1 MGVRRVL
8 KDDMKRIA
16 RATGATMVMTLAN
29 MEGDETFEA
38 SSLGYAQLVEQER
51 VCDDELLV
59 ITKPKAKSSAS
70 IILRGA
76 NLFMLDEVRA
86 NEWLSATMRLSSM
99 VSN

>member
-29 MEGDETFEA
+29 LEGNEAFEA
-38 SSLGYAQLVEQER
+38 SAIGFAQVVEQER
-51 VCDDELLV
+51 ICDDELIV
-59 ITKPKAKSSAS
+59 ISRPKAKSSAS

-76 NLFMLDEVRA
+76 NLFMLDEASSFMGVDA
-86 NEWLSATMRLSSM
+86 NVCTTH
-99 VSN
+99 